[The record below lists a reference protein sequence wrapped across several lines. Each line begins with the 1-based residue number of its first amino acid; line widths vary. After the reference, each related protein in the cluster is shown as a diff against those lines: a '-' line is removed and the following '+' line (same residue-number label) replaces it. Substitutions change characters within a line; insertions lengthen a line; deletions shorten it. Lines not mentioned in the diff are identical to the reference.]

1 MEKEITLSKAFIN
14 FTKQEFK
21 KIESA
26 IKEDKTKDIQKRNEI
41 YRNMSKHLQ
50 RRSRNI
56 L

>member
-1 MEKEITLSKAFIN
+1 MEKEITLSEAFIN

-26 IKEDKTKDIQKRNEI
+26 IKVDKTKDIQRRNEI

-50 RRSRNI
+50 RRNRNT